1 MSMTKTELLNKC
13 AQSEEERMLLA
24 RTLDKLELAR
34 TRSVPACTGFLSPG
48 ERASVEAL
56 LNAAG
61 HPRHLFFGGY
71 EGAERTLCA
80 FLPDWQEEDGWV
92 GEDCPV
98 SALRASFPEDA
109 ALSHRDFLGSILG
122 LGITREKVGDLL
134 VERGRCDII
143 ILKEIEPFLLLHLEG
158 AGRTR
163 LRLSPIGLAALTPK
177 TPEVRLIRDTVATLR
192 LDAVAAT
199 GFSLPRSKAADLISS
214 GKLHLNRRECLK
226 PDKAVAEGDVL
237 TCRGLGKCVVRSA
250 GGLSKKG
257 RIMLELER
265 YI

>member
-1 MSMTKTELLNKC
+1 MTKTELLNRC
-13 AQSEEERMLLA
+13 ARTEEERMLLA
-24 RTLDKLELAR
+24 RALDKLELAR
-34 TRSVPACTGFLSPG
+34 ARSVPACTGFLSPG
-48 ERASVEAL
+48 ERTSVEAL

-71 EGAERTLCA
+71 EGAERSLCA
-80 FLPDWQEEDGWV
+80 FLPDWQEEESWIE
-92 GEDCPV
+92 GECPV

-134 VERGRCDII
+134 VEKGRCDII
-143 ILKEIEPFLLLHLEG
+143 ILKEIEPFLLLHLEE
-158 AGRTR
+158 ASRTR
-163 LRLSPIGLAALTPK
+163 LKLRPVGLADLAPK
-177 TPEVRLIRDTVATLR
+177 TLEVRRIRDTVATLR

-214 GKLHLNRRECLK
+214 GKLHLNHRECIK
-226 PDKAVAEGDVL
+226 PDRAVAEGDVL
-237 TCRGLGKCVVRSA
+237 TCRGLGKCVITSV

-257 RIMLELER
+257 RIMVEIER
-265 YI
+265 YL

>member
-1 MSMTKTELLNKC
+1 
-13 AQSEEERMLLA
+13 MLLA
-24 RTLDKLELAR
+24 RALDKLELAR
-34 TRSVPACTGFLSPG
+34 TRSVPSCTGFLSPG
-48 ERASVEAL
+48 ERTSVEAL

-61 HPRHLFFGGY
+61 HPRHFFFGGY
-71 EGAERTLCA
+71 EGAERTVCA
-80 FLPDWQEEDGWV
+80 FLPDWQEADDWG

-109 ALSHRDFLGSILG
+109 PLSHRDFLGSILG

-134 VERGRCDII
+134 VEPGRCDIV

-163 LRLSPIGLAALTPK
+163 LKLRSADLAALTPRA
-177 TPEVRLIRDTVATLR
+177 PEVRLIRDTVATLR
-192 LDAVAAT
+192 LDAVASS

-214 GKLHLNRRECLK
+214 GKLHLNHRECLK

-237 TCRGLGKCVVRSA
+237 TCRGLGKCLVKSA

-257 RIMLELER
+257 RIMIELER